1 MNQMSLRGVYFTAQ
15 VNNNN
20 NDSNNNNNNNNNS
33 FPYDNDNNI

>member
-1 MNQMSLRGVYFTAQ
+1 MSLRGVYFTAQ